1 MNRAER
7 RKMMKTMPGYKK
19 ALKSATEKAVDDL
32 EMMFRRNWEEEDDE
46 TLNNGEGSYDNDD
59 GEDDIYND

>member
-7 RKMMKTMPGYKK
+7 RKMMKTIPGYKK

-32 EMMFRRNWEEEDDE
+32 ETMFRRNWEEEDDE
-46 TLNNGEGSYDNDD
+46 TLNNGEGSYDDD

>member
-7 RKMMKTMPGYKK
+7 RKMMKTIPGYKK
-19 ALKSATEKAVDDL
+19 ALKSATEKAVGDL
-32 EMMFRRNWEEEDDE
+32 EMMFRRNWEEDDE
-46 TLNNGEGSYDNDD
+46 TLNNGERSYDDD

>member
-7 RKMMKTMPGYKK
+7 RKMMKTIPGYKK

-32 EMMFRRNWEEEDDE
+32 EMMFKQNWEKDSE
-46 TLNNGEGSYDNDD
+46 TLNDGEGSCDDD
-59 GEDDIYND
+59 GENDIYND

>member
-7 RKMMKTMPGYKK
+7 RKMMKTIPGYKK
-19 ALKSATEKAVDDL
+19 ALKSATEKAVEDL
-32 EMMFRRNWEEEDDE
+32 EMIFRRNWEEDDE
-46 TLNNGEGSYDNDD
+46 TLNNGEGSYNDD

>member
-7 RKMMKTMPGYKK
+7 RKMIKTIPGYKK
-19 ALKSATEKAVDDL
+19 ALKSATEKTVDDL
-32 EMMFRRNWEEEDDE
+32 EMMFRRNWEEDDE
-46 TLNNGEGSYDNDD
+46 TLNNGEGSYDDD

>member
-7 RKMMKTMPGYKK
+7 RKMMKTIPGYKK
-19 ALKSATEKAVDDL
+19 ALKSVTEKAVDDL
-32 EMMFRRNWEEEDDE
+32 ETMFRRNWEEDDE
-46 TLNNGEGSYDNDD
+46 TLNNEEGSYDDG

>member
-7 RKMMKTMPGYKK
+7 RKMMKTVPGYKK
-19 ALKSATEKAVDDL
+19 ALKSATEKAVDNL
-32 EMMFRRNWEEEDDE
+32 EMMFRRNWEEDDE
-46 TLNNGEGSYDNDD
+46 TLNNGEGSYDDD

>member
-7 RKMMKTMPGYKK
+7 RKMMKTVSGYKK
-19 ALKSATEKAVDDL
+19 AIKSATGKAVDNL
-32 EMMFRRNWEEEDDE
+32 ETMFRRNWEEDDE
-46 TLNNGEGSYDNDD
+46 TLNNGEGSYDDD

>member
-7 RKMMKTMPGYKK
+7 RKMMKTIPGYKK
-19 ALKSATEKAVDDL
+19 ALKSATGKAVDDL
-32 EMMFRRNWEEEDDE
+32 EAMFKRNWEEDDE
-46 TLNNGEGSYDNDD
+46 TLNNEEGSYDDD

>member
-7 RKMMKTMPGYKK
+7 RKIMKK
-19 ALKSATEKAVDDL
+19 APIYRETVKTAAKMATDNL
-32 EMMFRRNWEEEDDE
+32 EDIFKKKWEENDE
-46 TLNNGEGSYDNDD
+46 TLNEGEWSYNDDD

>member
-7 RKMMKTMPGYKK
+7 RKMIKTIPGYKK
-19 ALKSATEKAVDDL
+19 VLKSVTEKAVDDL
-32 EMMFRRNWEEEDDE
+32 ETMFRRNWEEDDE
-46 TLNNGEGSYDNDD
+46 TLNNGEGSYDDD

>member
-7 RKMMKTMPGYKK
+7 RKMMKTIPGYKK
-19 ALKSATEKAVDDL
+19 ALKSATEKTVDDL
-32 EMMFRRNWEEEDDE
+32 ETMFRRNWEEDDE
-46 TLNNGEGSYDNDD
+46 TLNNGEGNYDDD

>member
-7 RKMMKTMPGYKK
+7 RKMMKTIPGYKK
-19 ALKSATEKAVDDL
+19 ALKSVTEKAVDDL
-32 EMMFRRNWEEEDDE
+32 ETMLRRNWEEDDE
-46 TLNNGEGSYDNDD
+46 TLNNGEWSYDDD

>member
-7 RKMMKTMPGYKK
+7 RKMMKTIPGYKK
-19 ALKSATEKAVDDL
+19 ALKSATEKAVDGL
-32 EMMFRRNWEEEDDE
+32 ETMFRRNWEEENE
-46 TLNNGEGSYDNDD
+46 TLNNGEGSYDDD

>member
-7 RKMMKTMPGYKK
+7 RKMMKTIPGYKK
-19 ALKSATEKAVDDL
+19 VLKSVTEKAVDDL
-32 EMMFRRNWEEEDDE
+32 ETMLRRNWEEDDE
-46 TLNNGEGSYDNDD
+46 TLNNGEWSYDDD

>member
-7 RKMMKTMPGYKK
+7 RKIMKTIPGYKK
-19 ALKSATEKAVDDL
+19 ALKSVTEKAVDDL
-32 EMMFRRNWEEEDDE
+32 ETMFRRNWEEDDE
-46 TLNNGEGSYDNDD
+46 TLNNGEGSYNDDD

>member
-7 RKMMKTMPGYKK
+7 RKMMKTIPGYKK
-19 ALKSATEKAVDDL
+19 ALKCVTEKAVDDL
-32 EMMFRRNWEEEDDE
+32 ERMFRRNWEEDDE
-46 TLNNGEGSYDNDD
+46 TLNNGERSYDDD

>member
-7 RKMMKTMPGYKK
+7 RKMMKTVPGYKK
-19 ALKSATEKAVDDL
+19 VLKSVTEKAVDDL
-32 EMMFRRNWEEEDDE
+32 ETMFRRNWEEDDE
-46 TLNNGEGSYDNDD
+46 TLNNGEGSYDDD

>member
-7 RKMMKTMPGYKK
+7 RKMMKTIPGYKK
-19 ALKSATEKAVDDL
+19 ALKSVTEKAVDDL
-32 EMMFRRNWEEEDDE
+32 EAMFKRNWEEDDE
-46 TLNNGEGSYDNDD
+46 TLNNGEGSYDD

>member
-7 RKMMKTMPGYKK
+7 RRMMKTIPGYKN

-32 EMMFRRNWEEEDDE
+32 EMMFRRNWEEDDE
-46 TLNNGEGSYDNDD
+46 TLNNGEGSYEDD

>member
-7 RKMMKTMPGYKK
+7 RKMMKTVPGYKK
-19 ALKSATEKAVDDL
+19 AIKSATEKAVDNL
-32 EMMFRRNWEEEDDE
+32 EMMFKQNWEKDSEM
-46 TLNNGEGSYDNDD
+46 LNNGEGSYDNDD